1 VGGEAAAQHAG
12 PPVTGVALTIAFAAA
27 LCYALAAALQ
37 QRQAETAAARARS
50 VLRLL
55 AGLVR
60 RPIWLFGFAVGGLG
74 IALHAVALR
83 WAPLALVQPVGV
95 SALLFAVP
103 LGAGLRR
110 RLPAGREL
118 VAAVMV
124 AAGLAGVLLT
134 LHPVPRPPHASGA
147 QLVALVT
154 VAATGL
160 AITVVV
166 AAALTGT
173 ARLLVLAVAA
183 GGSFGL
189 TAALVRV
196 IVHQVAD
203 AGVAGMLS
211 PLFAL
216 LAGTATTGLL
226 LEQAAYASGSLAL
239 SLAVI
244 TIADPIA
251 AVTTGVLLL
260 DQPVHAALPVLT
272 TVAGLVAAA
281 GVGVLARERRS
292 GAPSRR
298 THAQPAA
305 PRPGRNPVRMP
316 TQNRSPRT
324 AVGARDAA

>member
-1 VGGEAAAQHAG
+1 MAV
-12 PPVTGVALTIAFAAA
+12 AFAAA

-37 QRQAETAAARARS
+37 QRQAERAAAGAGS
-50 VLRLL
+50 VLAML

-103 LGAGLRR
+103 LGSALRR
-110 RLPAGREL
+110 RRPAGREL
-118 VAAVMV
+118 VAAGMV
-124 AAGLAGVLLT
+124 AAGLVGVLLT

-147 QLVALVT
+147 QLAALVT

-160 AITVVV
+160 AITVAV

-173 ARLLVLAVAA
+173 GRLLVLAVAA

-196 IVHQVAD
+196 IVHQVAY
-203 AGVAGMLS
+203 AGVAGLLS

-216 LAGTATTGLL
+216 VAGTASTGLL

-251 AVTTGVLLL
+251 AVTTGVLFL

-272 TVAGLVAAA
+272 TAASFVAAA
-281 GVGVLARERRS
+281 GVGMLVRERRAV
-292 GAPSRR
+292 APSPVP
-298 THAQPAA
+298 TGVQPAA
-305 PRPGRNPVRMP
+305 RRPRRNPATMR
-316 TQNRSPRT
+316 TQDCSACIAT
-324 AVGARDAA
+324 GARDAA

>member
-1 VGGEAAAQHAG
+1 MAV
-12 PPVTGVALTIAFAAA
+12 AFAAA

-37 QRQAETAAARARS
+37 QRQAERAAAGAAAGAGS
-50 VLRLL
+50 VLAML

-103 LGAGLRR
+103 LGAALRR
-110 RLPAGREL
+110 RRPAGREL
-118 VAAVMV
+118 VAAGMV
-124 AAGLAGVLLT
+124 AAGLVGVLVT
-134 LHPVPRPPHASGA
+134 LHPVPRPPHATGA
-147 QLVALVT
+147 QLAALVT

-160 AITVVV
+160 AISVAV

-196 IVHQVAD
+196 IVHQVAH
-203 AGVAGMLS
+203 AGVAGLLS

-216 LAGTATTGLL
+216 VAGTASTGLL
-226 LEQAAYASGSLAL
+226 LEQAAYASGSLTL

-251 AVTTGVLLL
+251 AVTTGVLWL
-260 DQPVHAALPVLT
+260 DQPVHAALPILT
-272 TVAGLVAAA
+272 TVASLVAAA
-281 GVGVLARERRS
+281 GVGALARERRS
-292 GAPSRR
+292 VAPSPVPTR
-298 THAQPAA
+298 AQPAA
-305 PRPGRNPVRMP
+305 RRPGRNPATMP
-316 TQNRSPRT
+316 TQDRSPRMAT
-324 AVGARDAA
+324 GARDAA